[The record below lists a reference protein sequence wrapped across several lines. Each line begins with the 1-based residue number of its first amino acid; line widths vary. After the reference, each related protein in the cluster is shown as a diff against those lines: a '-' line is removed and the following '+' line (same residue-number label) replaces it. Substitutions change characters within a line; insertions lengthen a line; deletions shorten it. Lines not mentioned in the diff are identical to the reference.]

1 MAAEVLAAAGAAV
14 TIYDRM
20 ASAGRK
26 FLLAG
31 RGGLNLTHSEE
42 IERFMARYGAARP
55 HLAAAVAAL
64 TPDMLRN
71 WSAALGQDTFVGSS
85 GRVFPKSMK
94 SSPLLRAWLRRLAG
108 AGVGFR
114 FRHRWIGWGQSGSL
128 VFDSPEGL
136 STAKPDVTVLALGG
150 GSWPKLGS
158 VADWIDPLERLG
170 VTVSPLRPANCGFVV
185 NWSDVFRTR
194 HEGQPLK
201 RIELSFEG
209 ERVRGEAVIAGYGI
223 EGGAIYALSAKLRE
237 AIAAHGAATIHV
249 ALRPDMTLDQLRKR
263 LAFPRGR
270 HSLSNHLRR
279 VLSLTPVAIGLLNE
293 AAVTSS
299 RKLAALSA
307 GELAALINAVPV
319 RLTGVAPL
327 ASAISTAGGVA
338 FEAVDQNF
346 MLRAKPGVF
355 VAGEMLDWEAPTGG
369 YLLQAAFA
377 TGAAAGHG
385 ALAWLQSR

>member
-1 MAAEVLAAAGAAV
+1 
-14 TIYDRM
+14 
-20 ASAGRK
+20 
-26 FLLAG
+26 
-31 RGGLNLTHSEE
+31 
-42 IERFMARYGAARP
+42 
-55 HLAAAVAAL
+55 
-64 TPDMLRN
+64 MLRD

-94 SSPLLRAWLRRLAG
+94 SSPLLRAWLRRLAD

-114 FRHRWIGWGQSGSL
+114 FRHRWIGWDQSGSL
-128 VFDSPEGL
+128 VFDNPEGL

-158 VADWIDPLERLG
+158 VADWVDPLERLG

-185 NWSDVFRTR
+185 NWSDVFRMR

-201 RIELSFEG
+201 RIELTFEG
-209 ERVRGEAVIAGYGI
+209 ERVRGEAVIASYGI

-237 AIAAHGAATIHV
+237 AVAAHGAATIHI

-263 LAFPRGR
+263 FAFPRGR

-299 RKLAALSA
+299 RKLAALS
-307 GELAALINAVPV
+307 GSELAALINAVPV
-319 RLTGVAPL
+319 RLTGAAPL

-369 YLLQAAFA
+369 YLLQATFA
-377 TGAAAGHG
+377 TGAAAGRG
-385 ALAWLQSR
+385 ALTWLESR